1 MCLESGIVKLS
12 YNFCYFAISLVN
24 YETDSSVRQAATHL
38 SGFFLLFVCLFLF
51 SNRI

>member
-1 MCLESGIVKLS
+1 MGDLVKLS

-38 SGFFLLFVCLFLF
+38 SGFFCCLFVCFCFLTEF
-51 SNRI
+51 R